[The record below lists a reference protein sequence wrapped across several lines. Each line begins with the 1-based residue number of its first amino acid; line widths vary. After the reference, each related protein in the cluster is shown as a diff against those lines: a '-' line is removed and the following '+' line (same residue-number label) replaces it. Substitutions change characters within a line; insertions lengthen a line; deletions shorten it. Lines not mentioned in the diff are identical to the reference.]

1 MYYQPQQAHSHKPF
15 VQTKYYT
22 FNGVDLNTAGT
33 YLDTLSAANGCDS
46 VVTLTL
52 DVLPTATGAF
62 TQTICANEVFTFN
75 GVDLNTAGTY
85 LDTLSAANGC
95 DSVVTLT
102 LDVLPTATGAFT
114 QTICANEVFTFNG
127 VDLNTAG
134 TYLDT
139 LSAANGCDSVVTL
152 TLNVLPTATG
162 AFTQTICANQTFTF
176 NGATL
181 NTAGNY
187 LDTLQAANGCD
198 SVVTLTL
205 NVLPTSTGAFT
216 QTICSNETFTFN
228 GATLNTAGSYKDTLT
243 SANGCDSVVTLTLV
257 VNSTKATSLNQSIC
271 QGSSFTFNGQ
281 TLTAAGTYKDT
292 LTSATGCDSVITL
305 NLTVNPLPTKPVIT
319 QAGNV
324 LTCSV
329 TASAYQWSLNA
340 STIGGATS
348 KQYTITQSG
357 PYTVQVTDA
366 NGCKNTSDVFNGIV
380 TGIEDIDGTAFD
392 CSVYPNPNNGK
403 FTVLVSNDKASD
415 VQITCHNVIGEI
427 VYTGD
432 FQMSNGQMKT
442 ELDLTTV
449 AKGVYI
455 VNVKA
460 NGKTTYRKIT
470 IAE

>member
-1 MYYQPQQAHSHKPF
+1 
-15 VQTKYYT
+15 
-22 FNGVDLNTAGT
+22 
-33 YLDTLSAANGCDS
+33 
-46 VVTLTL
+46 
-52 DVLPTATGAF
+52 
-62 TQTICANEVFTFN
+62 
-75 GVDLNTAGTY
+75 
-85 LDTLSAANGC
+85 
-95 DSVVTLT
+95 
-102 LDVLPTATGAFT
+102 
-114 QTICANEVFTFNG
+114 
-127 VDLNTAG
+127 
-134 TYLDT
+134 
-139 LSAANGCDSVVTL
+139 
-152 TLNVLPTATG
+152 
-162 AFTQTICANQTFTF
+162 
-176 NGATL
+176 
-181 NTAGNY
+181 
-187 LDTLQAANGCD
+187 
-198 SVVTLTL
+198 L

-228 GATLNTAGSYKDTLT
+228 GATLNTAGSYNDTLT

-329 TASAYQWSLNA
+329 TAYSISMVVKCILLLVEQQVNNIQLHNP
-340 STIGGATS
+340 
-348 KQYTITQSG
+348 G

-415 VQITCHNVIGEI
+415 VQMYRGRE
-427 VYTGD
+427 
-432 FQMSNGQMKT
+432 SNPHS
-442 ELDLTTV
+442 L
-449 AKGVYI
+449 
-455 VNVKA
+455 
-460 NGKTTYRKIT
+460 
-470 IAE
+470 